1 MTTVMIRPEIRP
13 GPMAPS
19 VPPILASTTTAPAA
33 KKTSENVPMNSQ
45 Q

>member
-1 MTTVMIRPEIRP
+1 MTTVMTRPEIRP
-13 GPMAPS
+13 GPIAPR

-33 KKTSENVPMNSQ
+33 KKTREKVPMNSQ